1 MFEKLVKSLFGY
13 CNKDLQFKRPPR
25 LFIKQDSENSKNPL
39 GKTAYYQPN
48 EQSITVYGTGRHCK
62 DMLRS
67 IAHEL
72 VHHHQNER
80 GDFDNCGGT
89 EPGYA
94 QNDEHLRN
102 MEKEAYL
109 KGNMLFRD
117 WEDSCKKQ
125 MQMEDN
131 NKMKLSELKKIIKE
145 TITQLVNE
153 RVETTLDGVELATR
167 QRRAP
172 GDFGPRRTGGDYKK
186 KAERIKTSGVPP
198 LRSAEYI
205 RAEREFNE
213 QCKNE
218 GLALGSNE
226 HRACVIVKLHEAG
239 LREATEVEQQIE
251 EEKIDEAGCDSH
263 GKREDKKSKK
273 EKTDEGKAHA
283 KCAKG
288 CQCEPIKEGEE
299 LTTEDNLAEM
309 NNPHRNALQWE
320 KGGHKALLGAL
331 SKERGDWEAGKA
343 SFVNKWVEAVRTGL
357 GSKVSPD
364 SFKMGGLGREIQTW
378 WETMYD
384 FLGSEQVDGSF
395 NPKDPSRYEAAKKF
409 FNSKGGHFDNF
420 IFSVPY
426 SDTPGPDTG
435 ADPFTRKKQPEK
447 YGWLRDLEKDK
458 MNRFEESKVMTV
470 EKEKALK
477 ENYMGEKRNR
487 LFEKLTKKWTK

>member
-1 MFEKLVKSLFGY
+1 MFEKLVKSLFGF
-13 CNKDLQFKRPPR
+13 CSNDLQFKRPPR

-48 EQSITVYGTGRHCK
+48 EQSITIYGTGRHCK

-145 TITQLVNE
+145 TIKDIVEEGWGGSSAGSGRFIGDETAKYKE
-153 RVETTLDGVELATR
+153 RNPGRNHHIPQRTNADACLKKYPMRGLD
-167 QRRAP
+167 
-172 GDFGPRRTGGDYKK
+172 Y
-186 KAERIKTSGVPP
+186 
-198 LRSAEYI
+198 
-205 RAEREFNE
+205 RECL
-213 QCKNE
+213 Q
-218 GLALGSNE
+218 GL
-226 HRACVIVKLHEAG
+226 KEADG
-239 LREATEVEQQIE
+239 EQQIE
-251 EEKIDEAGCDSH
+251 EGDCGS

-273 EKTDEGKAHA
+273 
-283 KCAKG
+283 KCPHCDGNAPESECINKP
-288 CQCEPIKEGEE
+288 QKKSMKEGEE
-299 LTTEDNLAEM
+299 AVADEAET
-309 NNPHRNALQWE
+309 LEEGEE
-320 KGGHKALLGAL
+320 KGYYDAKEHCEKCCDKPYRAMSAQENYTACMKRYGHGPGMKPSNTAP
-331 SKERGDWEAGKA
+331 S
-343 SFVNKWVEAVRTGL
+343 
-357 GSKVSPD
+357 
-364 SFKMGGLGREIQTW
+364 GGPQ
-378 WETMYD
+378 
-384 FLGSEQVDGSF
+384 
-395 NPKDPSRYEAAKKF
+395 PSDQSYL
-409 FNSKGGHFDNF
+409 
-420 IFSVPY
+420 
-426 SDTPGPDTG
+426 TPGSRSKNAPSG
-435 ADPFTRKKQPEK
+435 SIRRN
-447 YGWLRDLEKDK
+447 Y
-458 MNRFEESKVMTV
+458 NESKVMTP

>member
-48 EQSITVYGTGRHCK
+48 EQTITVYGTGRHCK

-125 MQMEDN
+125 IQMEEE

-145 TITQLVNE
+145 TIEEIVKEKTATKQTN
-153 RVETTLDGVELATR
+153 TTLD
-167 QRRAP
+167 
-172 GDFGPRRTGGDYKK
+172 
-186 KAERIKTSGVPP
+186 
-198 LRSAEYI
+198 
-205 RAEREFNE
+205 
-213 QCKNE
+213 E
-218 GLALGSNE
+218 G
-226 HRACVIVKLHEAG
+226 
-239 LREATEVEQQIE
+239 
-251 EEKIDEAGCDSH
+251 GCDSH
-263 GKREDKKSKK
+263 GKREDKKSEKKK

-283 KCAKG
+283 KCKNG
-288 CQCEPIKEGEE
+288 CYCEPIKESEE
-299 LTTEDNLAEM
+299 PEVDNATIEEVDEPETDTIEEVDEPETDNLE
-309 NNPHRNALQWE
+309 E
-320 KGGHKALLGAL
+320 GGCGKSGKREDKK
-331 SKERGDWEAGKA
+331 SK
-343 SFVNKWVEAVRTGL
+343 
-357 GSKVSPD
+357 
-364 SFKMGGLGREIQTW
+364 
-378 WETMYD
+378 
-384 FLGSEQVDGSF
+384 
-395 NPKDPSRYEAAKKF
+395 PK
-409 FNSKGGHFDNF
+409 
-420 IFSVPY
+420 
-426 SDTPGPDTG
+426 
-435 ADPFTRKKQPEK
+435 
-447 YGWLRDLEKDK
+447 
-458 MNRFEESKVMTV
+458 SKVMTP

>member
-48 EQSITVYGTGRHCK
+48 EQSITVYSTGRHCK

-145 TITQLVNE
+145 TIKDIVSEVGAVHRRQGPRASFIGDPDSGTPKNAYDMSPRDTS
-153 RVETTLDGVELATR
+153 RVPGEKSPEYIARQDAAKKQCEKDNPGATYREILNCMKQKMDPKLRESEEETLDE
-167 QRRAP
+167 
-172 GDFGPRRTGGDYKK
+172 GGC
-186 KAERIKTSGVPP
+186 A
-198 LRSAEYI
+198 
-205 RAEREFNE
+205 
-213 QCKNE
+213 
-218 GLALGSNE
+218 
-226 HRACVIVKLHEAG
+226 
-239 LREATEVEQQIE
+239 
-251 EEKIDEAGCDSH
+251 SH

-273 EKTDEGKAHA
+273 KCPHCDGDAPESECINKPQKKKEKTDEGKAHG
-283 KCAKG
+283 KCKNG

-299 LTTEDNLAEM
+299 PEVDSATIEEIDEPETDNLE
-309 NNPHRNALQWE
+309 E
-320 KGGHKALLGAL
+320 GGC
-331 SKERGDWEAGKA
+331 GK
-343 SFVNKWVEAVRTGL
+343 SGK
-357 GSKVSPD
+357 
-364 SFKMGGLGREIQTW
+364 RE
-378 WETMYD
+378 D
-384 FLGSEQVDGSF
+384 
-395 NPKDPSRYEAAKKF
+395 KK
-409 FNSKGGHFDNF
+409 
-420 IFSVPY
+420 
-426 SDTPGPDTG
+426 
-435 ADPFTRKKQPEK
+435 
-447 YGWLRDLEKDK
+447 
-458 MNRFEESKVMTV
+458 SKVMTP

-477 ENYMGEKRNR
+477 ENYMGEKRRR

>member
-13 CNKDLQFKRPPR
+13 CNKDLGFKRPPR
-25 LFIKQDSENSKNPL
+25 LFIKQDSENSKSPL

-48 EQSITVYGTGRHCK
+48 EQSITIYGTGRHCK

-67 IAHEL
+67 VAHEL

-125 MQMEDN
+125 MQMEAK
-131 NKMKLSELKKIIKE
+131 NKMKLKELKEIIKE
-145 TITQLVNE
+145 TVVQLVKE
-153 RVETTLDGVELATR
+153 RVTHTDDGVPLGTS

-172 GDFGPRRTGGDYKK
+172 GDFGPRAVGGRDYKRE
-186 KAERIKTSGVPP
+186 AELIKTSGVPP
-198 LRSAEYI
+198 LRSPEYI
-205 RAEREFNE
+205 KAERQFYEE
-213 QCKNE
+213 CKDE
-218 GLALGSNE
+218 GLTMGSSE
-226 HRACVIVKLHEAG
+226 HRACVIVKLAERG
-239 LREATEVEQQIE
+239 LREVTDGEQQIE
-251 EEKIDEAGCDSH
+251 EGDCGS
-263 GKREDKKSKK
+263 GKREDKESKK

-299 LTTEDNLAEM
+299 LEINEGSAYLEPRFRTNFLK
-309 NNPHRNALQWE
+309 NPAGAMAKQKQHIMQDPSMVGPSVDKYLKVLMELLE
-320 KGGHKALLGAL
+320 KTAGQATVTPDEAKRFFELRGG
-331 SKERGDWEAGKA
+331 EFGDPNSFAG
-343 SFVNKWVEAVRTGL
+343 
-357 GSKVSPD
+357 PD
-364 SFKMGGLGREIQTW
+364 SGV
-378 WETMYD
+378 
-384 FLGSEQVDGSF
+384 SV
-395 NPKDPSRYEAAKKF
+395 NPNYKEPKE
-409 FNSKGGHFDNF
+409 
-420 IFSVPY
+420 
-426 SDTPGPDTG
+426 
-435 ADPFTRKKQPEK
+435 
-447 YGWLRDLEKDK
+447 YGWQRDQRKDTT
-458 MNRFEESKVMTV
+458 MGRFEESKVMTV

-477 ENYMGEKRNR
+477 ESYMGEKRNR